1 MKTLIRSFDP
11 YEKICLTTSLIATFL
26 AALKVTGL
34 IFISWTA
41 LVFIFFAAGWVFN
54 TIVLSLIFFEL
65 LEKVVKFFT
74 DKQNKNK

>member
-11 YEKICLTTSLIATFL
+11 YEKICLITSLIAVIL
-26 AALKVTGL
+26 AVLKVTGL
-34 IFISWTA
+34 ISVSWIA

-54 TIVLSLIFFEL
+54 TIVLSLIFFEF
-65 LEKVVKFFT
+65 LERVVEFFT